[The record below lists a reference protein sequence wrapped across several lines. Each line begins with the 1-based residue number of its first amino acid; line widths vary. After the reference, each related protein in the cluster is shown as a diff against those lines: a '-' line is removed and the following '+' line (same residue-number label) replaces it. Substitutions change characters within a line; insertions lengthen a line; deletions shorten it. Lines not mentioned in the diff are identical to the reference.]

1 MKKFIYYL
9 PRILTIL
16 IVSFLALFILEGFS
30 PEFSWQDSLMH
41 LLMALIA
48 LGATIVAW
56 KWPKIGG
63 WIFVLLGL
71 KFLLMI
77 FREPSWNNGMIIGG
91 IPLLTGI
98 LFVIEGFRN
107 RDKNKED

>member
-9 PRILTIL
+9 PRILSIL

-30 PEFSWQDSLMH
+30 PGFGWQDSLMH

-91 IPLLTGI
+91 ILLLTGI

-107 RDKNKED
+107 CDKNKED